1 MKIGVII
8 PDRNDRPRLLENCM
22 RMIKAQ
28 TVQPDIIELVN
39 DSPLDINPDGYV
51 VPEKKGIP
59 DITWRYRTGY
69 DRLRNKGLDVIF
81 LMENDDYYAPN
92 YIETMLANW
101 NDAGRPQLF
110 GTDYTIYYHIKL
122 FHYFF
127 FRHQIRS
134 SAMSTMIKPDLNFP
148 WCPDY
153 EVYTDMHLWTKTDLT
168 KKVFHPEKIICSG
181 IKHGEGF
188 CGGRMHKDRLE
199 RYTRNGIND
208 TKKEFMQMFMDPISF
223 EFYSNYFS
231 NGSL

>member
-8 PDRNDRPRLLENCM
+8 PDRNDRPRMLENCL

-39 DSPLDINPDGYV
+39 DNPLTFDADGYHCPSKPGV
-51 VPEKKGIP
+51 P

-69 DRLRNKGLDVIF
+69 DRLRNKGVDVIF
-81 LMENDDYYAPN
+81 LIENDDWYATT
-92 YIETMLANW
+92 YIETMLAEW

-122 FHYFF
+122 FYYFI

-134 SAMSTMIKPDLNFP
+134 SAMSTMIKADLDFP
-148 WCPDY
+148 WCPDH
-153 EVYTDMHLWTKTDLT
+153 EVYTDMHLWTKTVLN
-168 KKVFHPEKIICSG
+168 KKVFHPKKTICAG

-188 CGGRMHKDRLE
+188 CGGRMHKDRLD
-199 RYTRNGIND
+199 RYTKNGISDVN
-208 TKKEFMQMFMDPISF
+208 KEYLRSFMDADSF
-223 EFYSNYFS
+223 NFYSTYFD
-231 NGSL
+231 GSI